1 MLRPFFRTGAAAGAT
16 HSVASHQEKRRSRDS
31 TRRIRKGKH
40 QPADSP
46 PVTSRNRRRPATTP
60 PQTYDTPPHTCPEP
74 RVKRASPEHLPASP
88 LFTGISGHAWLK
100 RPFHAGLRPTFIPR
114 FAPVSARAV
123 PIFYHTGA
131 AAGATHSVASP
142 QSKRRSRDS
151 TRRIRRVK
159 YRRLNPAAGSRRLT
173 ATPATTPPQYP
184 PRTPRKMGFSGA
196 PSRQPTV
203 YAGFRTPLAE
213 TPIPRGF
220 PGSLSANALLTRAC
234 GRLI

>member
-1 MLRPFFRTGAAAGAT
+1 MARVPAPPCLKRPKDAGFRPVF
-16 HSVASHQEKRRSRDS
+16 VASHCVHSATAASRRAHLALLAHPLQRLP
-31 TRRIRKGKH
+31 RLAHRFI
-40 QPADSP
+40 
-46 PVTSRNRRRPATTP
+46 VTP
-60 PQTYDTPPHTCPEP
+60 PA

-123 PIFYHTGA
+123 PIFYRTGA

-159 YRRLNPAAGSRRLT
+159 YRRLNPAAGSRRPT
-173 ATPATTPPQYP
+173 TTPATTPPQYP
-184 PRTPRKMGFSGA
+184 P
-196 PSRQPTV
+196 
-203 YAGFRTPLAE
+203 
-213 TPIPRGF
+213 
-220 PGSLSANALLTRAC
+220 
-234 GRLI
+234 